1 MRQVAKIIWNEVLP
15 SSPVFATSA
24 VAELT
29 GSTVSNVSRDLGK
42 LEEEGMITRIRRG
55 VWAVVQHP
63 DFSAY
68 SVVPHLFEGERA
80 GYVSLFSALN
90 LHGMI
95 DQIPQVVQVM
105 TTQQRSKLRTP
116 FGTYEFH
123 QIQAELFGGF
133 GPYRSM
139 GNFDIATPEKALF
152 DTMYLSARKG
162 RRFTHMPEI
171 EMPTGFSPTAVEEWI
186 SRIRHHPLRRAIV
199 QRWLRLADRIRRS
212 ERDRLE
218 SVAPSMHGSIR

>member
-1 MRQVAKIIWNEVLP
+1 MRQAAKVIWNELLP

-29 GSTVSNVSRDLGK
+29 GSTASNVSRDLGK

-55 VWAVVQHP
+55 VWAVVHHP

-68 SVVPHLFEGERA
+68 SVVPHLFEGEEA
-80 GYVSLFSALN
+80 GYVSLLSALN

-95 DQIPQVVQVM
+95 DQIPRVVQVM
-105 TTQQRSKLRTP
+105 TTLQRSKLRTP
-116 FGTYEFH
+116 AGTYEFH
-123 QIQAELFGGF
+123 RIQAELFDGF
-133 GPYRSM
+133 GPYRGM

-162 RRFTHMPEI
+162 RRFAHLPEI

-186 SRIRHHPLRRAIV
+186 SRVGHEPLRRAIV
-199 QRWLRLADRIRRS
+199 RRWRRLAD
-212 ERDRLE
+212 
-218 SVAPSMHGSIR
+218 PGWG